1 MDSEELL
8 KQYAEGERNF
18 TGIILCEANFS
29 RANLNQVNFSQAV
42 LNLTNFSDANLSE
55 ANLSGAK
62 LNVARLTG
70 INLAHAKLNGT
81 TLNVTNLIQANLTY
95 AELIEAKLI
104 RAELIR
110 ADLSHANLKGSN
122 LREADLR
129 EAILIQANLQLVD
142 LTSARLRGSSLANAN
157 LERANLHRVNLSK
170 ADLQGVNFSNTELRQ
185 AKLSLSNLSKAN
197 LKGANLRWAD
207 LTGANLSGANLD
219 SAILTGANLYG
230 ANLQNANLSNA
241 VLVHADLTQ
250 TNLIN
255 VSWEGCDLTAA
266 TLTGSKLYGVSRFSI
281 TAQDITCNWADMSAN
296 GDGSK
301 IINFTPENSHKFF
314 NASQPIVKIIVD
326 LPLNPDTHVALAA
339 IYRQIY
345 KQNNLFIL
353 PPNIEV
359 NSQRTILS
367 FRVEKDQELLA
378 TAYVMIYPFKESTLI
393 QNYFLD
399 LVENIDQDYSRNLDV
414 RTSNRFAKIRVSI
427 NKFKRMINELRT
439 IDSQNKLLNL
449 NFFNSPTQIIT
460 INSLGQEFHIKNSL
474 NSANNNSSD
483 LVIET
488 DEKEYDLFGYFR
500 ENNLPQNS
508 LINFVK
514 NFTE

>member
-1 MDSEELL
+1 MDSEKILQ
-8 KQYAEGERNF
+8 KYAAGERNF
-18 TGIILCEANFS
+18 TGIILCEANLS
-29 RANLNQVNFSQAV
+29 RVNLNQVNFSQAV
-42 LNLTNFSDANLSE
+42 LNLTNFSGANLSE

-70 INLAHAKLNGT
+70 INLTHAKLNGT
-81 TLNVTNLIQANLTY
+81 TLNVTNLIQANLTG

-110 ADLSHANLKGSN
+110 ANLTNANLKGSN
-122 LREADLR
+122 LTEADLR
-129 EAILIQANLQLVD
+129 ESTLIQANLQLVD

-157 LERANLHRVNLSK
+157 IERANLHRADLSK
-170 ADLQGVNFSNTELRQ
+170 TDLTGANFSNAELRQ
-185 AKLSLSNLSKAN
+185 AKLCLSNLSKAN

-207 LTGANLSGANLD
+207 LTGANLSNANLD
-219 SAILTGANLYG
+219 SAILSGVNLYG

-241 VLVHADLTQ
+241 VLVHADLTN

-255 VSWEGCDLTAA
+255 ISWRGADLTAA

-281 TAQDITCNWADMSAN
+281 TAQDITCDWVDMSAN

-301 IINFTPENSHKFF
+301 IINFTPETSKKFF
-314 NASQPIVKIIVD
+314 NATQPIVKIVVN
-326 LPLNPDTHVALAA
+326 LPLDPNTHVALAA

-345 KQNNLFIL
+345 RQNNHFNL

-359 NSQRTILS
+359 NSRRTILS
-367 FRVEKDQELLA
+367 FRLEKDEDLLA

-393 QNYFLD
+393 QNYFLE
-399 LVENIDQDYSRNLDV
+399 LIENIYPNYSRNLDV
-414 RTSNRFAKIRVSI
+414 RTSNRFAKIRVSL
-427 NKFKRMINELRT
+427 NQVKRIISALRT
-439 IDSQNKLLNL
+439 IDSQKKLLSL
-449 NFFNSPTQIIT
+449 NFFNSQIQIIT
-460 INSLGQEFHIKNSL
+460 INSLGQEFNIKNSL
-474 NSANNNSSD
+474 NSPNNTG

-488 DEKEYDLFGYFR
+488 DEKNHNLLGYLE
-500 ENNLPQNS
+500 ENNRPQNS